1 MSQTPPIATP
11 SVQRRYSHRETFHW
25 RLRGDAEKVWAVLA
39 DTERFNEAAALPRYT
54 VEELPK
60 ADGEI
65 EYRAAAKLGP
75 LTLRWRETPTNWVH
89 GRWFRHERVFEN
101 GPLRALCATLTLF
114 DEPEG
119 LRAEYLLEA
128 DARGPLGW
136 AFLSSGFFASTRR
149 KFAKLAEQADAFA
162 CGAADVEFAY
172 PPPRLQPGARERL
185 TSGCRALE
193 RSQHGH
199 GLAERLGELITKGA
213 EMDVR
218 RIRPLALAQRW
229 GAKARHAVELCLQG
243 ARDGLLG
250 FRWELLCP
258 RCQSAKA
265 SAPSLDRLPDQA
277 HCGSCGVTYGR
288 DYADNIELSFFPA
301 AAIRRTDDQ
310 EFCLFGPMTTPHI
323 KAQITVAAGDAA
335 TVPIDLRPGLYRVRT
350 LQAGGE
356 VELDWDGGAFPQIV
370 AKPGPEGHCE
380 VTLRP
385 ADNGAET
392 LGIATLTFI
401 NDAAY
406 ERTFIV
412 ESRQWRRDALTFAQA
427 TNLQAF
433 GDLFSAEALRP
444 GDYVELDHVC
454 FLFADL
460 KGSTALYE
468 DLGDAAAYARNR
480 EFFAMIGS
488 AVRECS
494 GAVVKTVGD
503 AVHAAFADPAGA
515 LDCALRIQADFA
527 AMRALRGDA
536 AVEVKMGLHA
546 GRCLSVALNG
556 RLDYYG
562 SAVNLAARLCDQSG
576 GGEIVL
582 SEAMAE
588 DPSVARQVA
597 ALPTRRETASLKGV
611 EGPVALRRLPA
622 GAQDIPSA
630 AMTGTAALICA
641 EH

>member
-1 MSQTPPIATP
+1 MQSQPAAH
-11 SVQRRYSHRETFHW
+11 SRNYSHREVFHW
-25 RLRGDAEKVWAVLA
+25 RFEGQADKLWALLA

-54 VEELPK
+54 VEERPMG
-60 ADGEI
+60 DGEI
-65 EYRAAAKLGP
+65 DYCATAKLGP
-75 LTLRWRETPTNWVH
+75 FNLRWRETPTTWVY

-128 DARGPLGW
+128 DARGVLGW
-136 AFLSSGFFASTRR
+136 AFLSSDFFASTRR
-149 KFAKLAEQADAFA
+149 KFAKLAAQADAFA
-162 CGAADVEFAY
+162 CGRSDTEFVY
-172 PPPRLQPGARERL
+172 PAPKLQPGAHDRL
-185 TSGCRALE
+185 AAGCRALE
-193 RSQHGH
+193 STPHGH
-199 GLAERLGELITKGA
+199 GMAERLGELIAKGA
-213 EMDVR
+213 EMDAR
-218 RIRPLALAQRW
+218 RIRPLALAERW
-229 GAKARHAVELCLQG
+229 GAQARHAVELCLQG
-243 ARDGLLG
+243 AREGLLG

-265 SAPSLDRLPDQA
+265 SAPSLDRLPAQA
-277 HCGSCGVTYGR
+277 HCGSCGVSYGR
-288 DYADNIELSFFPA
+288 DYADNIELSFFPSA
-301 AAIRRTDDQ
+301 SIRRTDEQ

-323 KAQITVAAGDAA
+323 KAQITVPANGAA
-335 TVPIDLRPGLYRVRT
+335 TVPTGLAHGLYRLRT

-356 VELDWDGGAFPQIV
+356 TELDWRGGAFPQIV
-370 AKPGPEGHCE
+370 AQPGPNGHC
-380 VTLRP
+380 VLSLRP
-385 ADNGAET
+385 ADDASTSCDEAE
-392 LGIATLTFI
+392 LTFV
-401 NDAAY
+401 NEAPY

-412 ESRQWRRDALTFAQA
+412 ESREWRRDALTFAQA

-480 EFFAMIGS
+480 EFFAMIGA
-488 AVRECS
+488 AVRES
-494 GAVVKTVGD
+494 GGAIVKTVGD
-503 AVHAAFADPAGA
+503 AVHAAFADPAEA

-527 AMRALRGDA
+527 TLRVLRGDA
-536 AVEVKMGLHA
+536 AVEVKMGLHV

-582 SEAMAE
+582 SESLAE
-588 DPSVARQVA
+588 GASVARRVA
-597 ALPTRRETASLKGV
+597 GLPTSRETASLKGV
-611 EGPVALRRLPA
+611 DGPVALRRVPAKTPSASAAPKAEASA
-622 GAQDIPSA
+622 GAGA
-630 AMTGTAALICA
+630 KV
-641 EH
+641 